1 VGRKNEK
8 PTFARMKTQHSPS
21 GAIAFARTLQ
31 EKLLLDMKAFF
42 FTMQEFFW
50 FSVRAFVAIPKTK
63 QYWRD
68 VLDQAKICGVDSLP
82 IVLVSAISI
91 GALLAIEVGN
101 LLEDFGAKTVLGR
114 STALSVIRELGPLLM
129 GLMLSARFGSRN
141 GAELGAMQIS
151 EQIDALRAF
160 GTDPIAKLVTPR
172 LVAAL
177 IMFLPLTAFS
187 DFAGLQSAAYM
198 AEHYHRLDPG
208 IFWNAVYPRL
218 VAKDFVVGFLKAP
231 VFAIIITLVS
241 SFNGFSARGGTSGVG
256 RSTIKGI
263 VVSSGLVLI
272 ANFYVSKIVLENM

>member
-1 VGRKNEK
+1 
-8 PTFARMKTQHSPS
+8 MKTQRSPS
-21 GAIAFARTLQ
+21 GAIAFVRTLQ

-50 FSVRAFVAIPKTK
+50 FSIRAFVAIPKVK

-68 VLDQAKICGVDSLP
+68 VLDQAKICGADSLP
-82 IVLVSAISI
+82 IVLVSAVSI

-101 LLEDFGAKTVLGR
+101 LLEDFGAKTMLGR

>member
-1 VGRKNEK
+1 
-8 PTFARMKTQHSPS
+8 MKTQPDMS
-21 GAIAFARTLQ
+21 GTALQ
-31 EKLLLDMKAFF
+31 TEFVPLSVIRILGKKLVLQLKAFF
-42 FTMQEFFW
+42 FTMQEFFL
-50 FSVRAFVAIPKTK
+50 FSARAFLSFPKMIR
-63 QYWRD
+63 YWRD
-68 VLDQAKICGVDSLP
+68 VLDQATICGTDSIP
-82 IVLVSAISI
+82 IVLVSSISI

-101 LLEDFGAKTVLGR
+101 LLEDFGAKTMLGR

-160 GTDPIAKLVTPR
+160 GTDPVAKLVMPR

-177 IMFLPLTAFS
+177 IMFLPLTALS
-187 DFAGLQSAAYM
+187 DYAGLHSAAYM

-208 IFWNAVYPRL
+208 IFWNSVYPRL
-218 VAKDFVVGFLKAP
+218 APKDFVVGFLKAP

-241 SFNGFSARGGTSGVG
+241 SFNGFAARGGTAGVG

-272 ANFYVSKIVLENM
+272 ANFYVSKLVLENM

>member
-1 VGRKNEK
+1 MPV
-8 PTFARMKTQHSPS
+8 TFIQILGKKLV
-21 GAIAFARTLQ
+21 LQ
-31 EKLLLDMKAFF
+31 LKAFF
-42 FTMQEFFW
+42 LTMQEFFL
-50 FSVRAFVAIPKTK
+50 FSVRAFMSFPKIVR
-63 QYWRD
+63 YWRD
-68 VLDQAKICGVDSLP
+68 VLDQAAICGTDSIP
-82 IVLVSAISI
+82 IVLVSSISI

-101 LLEDFGAKTVLGR
+101 LLEDFGAKTMLGR
-114 STALSVIRELGPLLM
+114 STALTVIRELGPLLM

-160 GTDPIAKLVTPR
+160 GTDPIAKLVMPR

-177 IMFLPLTAFS
+177 IMFLPLTALS

-198 AEHYHRLDPG
+198 AEHYHRIDPG

-231 VFAIIITLVS
+231 VFAVIITLVS
-241 SFNGFSARGGTSGVG
+241 SFNGFSARGGTAGVG

>member
-1 VGRKNEK
+1 
-8 PTFARMKTQHSPS
+8 MKTGESTVIASHRMQFMPS
-21 GAIAFARTLQ
+21 AVILILGKKLVLQ
-31 EKLLLDMKAFF
+31 LKDFF
-42 FTMQEFFW
+42 LTMQEFFF
-50 FSVRAFVAIPKTK
+50 FSLKAFMAFPKMIR
-63 QYWRD
+63 YWRD
-68 VLDQAKICGVDSLP
+68 VLDQATICGTDSIP

-101 LLEDFGAKTVLGR
+101 LLEDFGAKTMLGR
-114 STALSVIRELGPLLM
+114 STALSIIRELGPLLM

-160 GTDPIAKLVTPR
+160 GTDPIAKLVMPR
-172 LVAAL
+172 LLAAL
-177 IMFLPLTAFS
+177 IMFLPLTALS

-198 AEHYHRLDPG
+198 ADHYHKIDPG

-241 SFNGFSARGGTSGVG
+241 CFNGFSARGGTAGVG